1 MSNLKTAEPKTEAQ
15 PATETEYSGEAL
27 LKMPKS
33 LHRKLAE
40 AAKSEGV
47 DLNQYLVSLLSE
59 KSALSGMGDVRHQL
73 SEINQQ
79 LSPEG
84 TSARFRELSERDQR
98 ARQLRTAYNN
108 RYVADWESGLND

>member
-1 MSNLKTAEPKTEAQ
+1 MSNLKTAEQKAKDKPLA
-15 PATETEYSGEAL
+15 ETEYSGEML

-47 DLNQYLVSLLSE
+47 ELNQYLVSLLSE
-59 KSALSGMGDVRHQL
+59 KNALNAMGDVRNQL